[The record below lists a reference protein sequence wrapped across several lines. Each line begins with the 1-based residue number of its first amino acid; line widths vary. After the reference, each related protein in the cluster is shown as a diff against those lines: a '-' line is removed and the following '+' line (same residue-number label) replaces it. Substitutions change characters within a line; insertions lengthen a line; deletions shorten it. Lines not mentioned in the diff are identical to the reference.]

1 MVITHRPLDVE
12 TSNTFILARLV
23 AWGGALAFI
32 VSAAWY
38 GLVVEGI
45 TVASAPKLPSNQP
58 VREQERTYFDWL
70 VPTLHQERLYTSL
83 AIGGFCCLVGAVM
96 LMPRRPGV
104 RSGSAVAAAAAV
116 GAGSGLWVVGNIV
129 QLGGH
134 RAVGL
139 LVTHGAP
146 LRTVNSLDFTVD
158 TVDDTFELA
167 AFALLGA
174 GMLLLGWSAI
184 RGPSAARTWGRYTCV
199 LGLVLLATSVSY
211 AVDNGDLT
219 NVLMLAAGVVLMP
232 IWLVWSA
239 RPVDRAQSA
248 HGGGWAS
255 RRSDAASLVS
265 P

>member
-1 MVITHRPLDVE
+1 MAITHHHRDVE
-12 TSNTFILARLV
+12 TSNTASLPRAV
-23 AWGGALAFI
+23 AWGGALAFM

-38 GLVVEGI
+38 GLAVQGI
-45 TVASAPKLPSNQP
+45 TVASAPRLPNNQP

-83 AIGGFCCLVGAVM
+83 AIVGFCCLTGAVM
-96 LMPRRPGV
+96 LMPSRSEV
-104 RSGSAVAAAAAV
+104 RSGGALARAAI
-116 GAGSGLWVVGNIV
+116 GAGSGLWVVGSV
-129 QLGGH
+129 FQLGGH

-158 TVDDTFELA
+158 TVDDAFELA

-174 GMLLLGWSAI
+174 GMLVLGWAAV
-184 RGPSAARTWGRYTCV
+184 RGQSPARTLGRYTCV
-199 LGLVLLATSVSY
+199 LGLVLLATSVSF

-239 RPVDRAQSA
+239 RPDDRTASAQGAS
-248 HGGGWAS
+248 GAS
-255 RRSDAASLVS
+255 RSADAGSLVS